1 MTRRRLSLRPTRD
14 IQRGYALTDDRR
26 HALDLAPRRKGV
38 PEYLRQAFCRR
49 AEGRNS
55 RSTSTR
61 GVVTE
66 AV

>member
-38 PEYLRQAFCRR
+38 PEYLRQ
-49 AEGRNS
+49 GLLYKS
-55 RSTSTR
+55 R
-61 GVVTE
+61 GTE
-66 AV
+66 LA